1 MNINKY
7 TEKAQEA
14 VLGAQ
19 RLGEQ
24 MSHAQIEPEH
34 LLVSLVEQREG
45 IVPELLR
52 KMGADPAEIGRAA
65 REPLTK
71 IPQAYGGSQPGLSPR
86 LKLATDDAQAEA
98 DRLKDEYVSTEHLFY
113 AIASEAGRSPA
124 ARLLRERGITG
135 DKIRETLK
143 TVRGSQRVT
152 TQNPEGTYQALE
164 RYGRDLTELARK
176 GKLDPVIGRDEEI
189 RRVIQVLSRR
199 TKNNPVLIGEP
210 GVGKTAIVE
219 GLAGRIVRGDVPEGL
234 KNKRIV
240 GLDMGALVAGAKY
253 RGEFE
258 ERLKAVLK
266 EITDAQG
273 QVILFIDELH
283 TVVGAGA
290 AEGSIDAS
298 NMLKPMLA
306 RGELHTIG
314 ATTLDE
320 YRKHI
325 EKDAA
330 FERRFQPVMV
340 GEPTVEDTISILR
353 GLRER
358 YEIHHGVTFK
368 DAALVAAA
376 VLSNRYIS
384 DRFLPDKAIDLVD
397 EAASK
402 LRMEIDSMP
411 AELDELERRIMQL
424 EIEREALRKEKDK
437 ASKERLAKLE
447 KELADLKEE
456 RGRVSSHWQQEKEAI
471 QRARKLKEEQEA
483 LKLDIDRAQRAG
495 DYTKA
500 SELQYGRVPQL
511 EKRIKDE
518 EARLSELQKST
529 RMLKE
534 EVDEEDIADVVSKW
548 THIPVSRLMEGEVQ
562 KLVHMEERLH
572 VRVIGQDEAID
583 AVANAI
589 RRARAGLQDP
599 NRPLG
604 SFLFLGPTG
613 VGKTELARALAE
625 FLFDDEQAMIRI
637 DMSEYQEKHTVSR
650 MIGAPPGYVGYEEAG
665 QLTEAVRRRPYA
677 VVLFD
682 EVEKAHAEVL
692 NVLLQLLDD
701 GRLTDGKGRTIDFKN
716 TVVIM
721 TSNLGSQFIAEQ
733 SLVGRDPDSLATV
746 GTDEATRRQVMDA
759 LRAHFRPE
767 FLNRIDE
774 IIFFHALSREHLKKI
789 IDIQIAGLMK
799 RLAERKI
806 NVQLTD
812 AAKEHLVR
820 EGFDPTYGARPLKR
834 TIQRRV
840 LDPLAMRVLEGG
852 FLEGDTVRVD
862 GGADGLTF
870 EKREP
875 VRA

>member
-14 VLGAQ
+14 VLAAQ
-19 RLGEQ
+19 QTAERTN
-24 MSHAQIEPEH
+24 HAQVEPEH
-34 LLVSLVEQREG
+34 LLAALVEQREG
-45 IVPELLR
+45 IVPGVLR
-52 KMGADPAEIGRAA
+52 KMGADPGEIARAA
-65 REPLTK
+65 RELLGK
-71 IPQAYGGSQPGLSPR
+71 IPQAYGGSQPSLSPR
-86 LKLATDDAQAEA
+86 LRAVADLAQAEA
-98 DRLKDEYVSTEHLFY
+98 DRLKDEYVSTEHLFI
-113 AIASEAGRSPA
+113 AVASEPGRSPA
-124 ARLLRERGITG
+124 ARVLTERGLTR
-135 DKIRETLK
+135 DKIFTAL
-143 TVRGSQRVT
+143 TSVRGSQRVT
-152 TQNPEGTYQALE
+152 SQNPEGTYEALE

-240 GLDMGALVAGAKY
+240 ALDMGALVAGAKY

-266 EITDAQG
+266 EIADSAG

-290 AEGSIDAS
+290 AEGAMDAS

-306 RGELHTIG
+306 RGELHMVG

-330 FERRFQPVMV
+330 LERRFQPVLV

-358 YEIHHGVTFK
+358 YEIHHGVKFK

-411 AELDELERRIMQL
+411 AELDEIERRIMQL
-424 EIEREALRKEKDK
+424 EIEREALRKETDK
-437 ASKERLAKLE
+437 ASVERLGKLD

-456 RGRVSSHWQQEKEAI
+456 RSRLASHWQQEKEAI
-471 QRARKLKEEQEA
+471 QQSRKLREELEA
-483 LKLDIDRAQRAG
+483 VRLEVDRAQRAG
-495 DYTKA
+495 DYAKA

-511 EKRIKDE
+511 ETQIKKE
-518 EARLSELQKST
+518 ELRLADLQKGQ

-534 EVDEEDIADVVSKW
+534 EVDEEDIAEVVSKW

-562 KLVHMEERLH
+562 KLIHMEERLH
-572 VRVIGQDEAID
+572 RRIIGQDEAVK
-583 AVANAI
+583 AVSNAI

-650 MIGAPPGYVGYEEAG
+650 MLGAPPGYVGYEEAG

-682 EVEKAHAEVL
+682 EIEKAHSEVQ

-701 GRLTDGKGRTIDFKN
+701 GRLTDGKGRTVDFKN

-721 TSNLGSQFIAEQ
+721 TSNLGSQYIAEA
-733 SLVGRDPDSLATV
+733 SLRAGEGAAL
-746 GTDEATRRQVMDA
+746 DEGTRRQVLDA
-759 LRAHFRPE
+759 LREHFRPE

-774 IIFFHALSREHLKKI
+774 TIFFHSLSREHMKAI
-789 IDIQIAGLMK
+789 IDIQVSSLMK
-799 RLAERKI
+799 RLEERKI
-806 NVQLTD
+806 HVELTD
-812 AAKEHLVR
+812 AAKEQLVR
-820 EGFDPTYGARPLKR
+820 EGYDPTYGARPLKR

-840 LDPLAMRVLEGG
+840 LDPLALQVLEGE
-852 FLEGDTVRVD
+852 FVEGDRVIVD
-862 GGADGLTF
+862 AAAGALRF
-870 EKREP
+870 EKRQA
-875 VRA
+875 VGA